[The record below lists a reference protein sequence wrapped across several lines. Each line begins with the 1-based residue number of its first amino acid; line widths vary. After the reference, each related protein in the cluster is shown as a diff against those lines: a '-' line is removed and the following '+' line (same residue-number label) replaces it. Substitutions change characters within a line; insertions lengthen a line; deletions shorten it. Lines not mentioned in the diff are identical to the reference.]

1 MKKVGGFLFSIG
13 LIALIGPFFGLGLRG
28 TSPGDSGP
36 IIGLIFIGIGLVIY
50 LAGRGDKT

>member
-36 IIGLIFIGIGLVIY
+36 IIGLIFIGVGLVIY
-50 LAGRGDKT
+50 LAGRGNQT